1 MNVLSLLGFGCKY
14 KKKNKTN
21 KEMSKKI
28 ANDTVIR
35 RYGVDP
41 VGSTAI
47 CQIELFFEGD
57 CSNLSPSAQPYR

>member
-28 ANDTVIR
+28 ANDTMVQWYNI
-35 RYGVDP
+35 DF
-41 VGSTAI
+41 A
-47 CQIELFFEGD
+47 FFSVEV
-57 CSNLSPSAQPYR
+57 RIW